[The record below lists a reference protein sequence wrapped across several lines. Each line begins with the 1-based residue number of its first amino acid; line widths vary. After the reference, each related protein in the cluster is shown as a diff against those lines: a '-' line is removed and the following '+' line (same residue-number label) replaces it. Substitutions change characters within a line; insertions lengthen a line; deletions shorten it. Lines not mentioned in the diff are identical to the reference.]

1 MKTFANCFRALR
13 VHQWIKNVLVFVPVL
28 TAHQLDRPAVV
39 GRALIGALAFCLISS
54 AVYVIND
61 LCDAAADRNHPA
73 KKHRP
78 FASGELKW
86 PAGALMA
93 AGCAVAA
100 LGAGVACGGLFEQI
114 ILAYFF
120 LNLLYSG
127 LLKKEPALD
136 VVMLAGFYTLRLFA
150 GGVAAG
156 IRLSVWLLVFAMF
169 FFFGLALVK
178 RFAELLETA
187 GDSQKASS
195 GRGYFGL
202 DLAQIGALGVS
213 SGMISVLVLALYVSS
228 PEVLLLYHKPR
239 VLLLLCPL
247 LMYWIGR
254 LWTLANRGRVTGD
267 PVVFALKD
275 FRSYAV
281 GAATL
286 GVIYYAT

>member
-1 MKTFANCFRALR
+1 MKTFTNLFRALR
-13 VHQWIKNVLVFVPVL
+13 IHQWVKNVLVFVPVL

-61 LCDAAADRNHPA
+61 LCDAPADRNHPA
-73 KKHRP
+73 KKNRP
-78 FASGELKW
+78 FAAGALKW
-86 PAGALMA
+86 PVGALLIMICVSAALA
-93 AGCAVAA
+93 AGVSCSRF
-100 LGAGVACGGLFEQI
+100 FEQI

-120 LNLLYSG
+120 LNLLYSA

-156 IRLSVWLLVFAMF
+156 IQLSVWLLVFAMF

-178 RFAELLETA
+178 RYAELLETA
-187 GDSQKASS
+187 GDSQKVSP
-195 GRGYFGL
+195 GRGYLGL
-202 DLAQIGALGVS
+202 DLSQIGALGVS

-228 PEVLLLYHKPR
+228 PDVGLLYHKPR

-247 LMYWIGR
+247 LMYWLGR
-254 LWTLANRGRVTGD
+254 IWTLANRGRVTGD
-267 PVVFALKD
+267 PVVFALED
-275 FRSYAV
+275 LRSYAV
-281 GAATL
+281 GVAAL
-286 GVIYYAT
+286 GIIYYAT